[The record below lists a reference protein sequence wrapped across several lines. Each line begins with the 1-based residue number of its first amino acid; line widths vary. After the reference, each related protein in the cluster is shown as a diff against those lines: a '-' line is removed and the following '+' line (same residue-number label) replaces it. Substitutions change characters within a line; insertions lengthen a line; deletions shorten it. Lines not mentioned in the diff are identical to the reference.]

1 MKKRG
6 PGRPRLSQ
14 TELTRRENK
23 KRKPGRPRTIEAGHT
38 SITMRVDLKEQGLR
52 QGLRVQ
58 FDVQYDVKG
67 DRAVNVKPAS

>member
-1 MKKRG
+1 MKTGTVKEYYQSKG
-6 PGRPRLSQ
+6 FGF
-14 TELTRRENK
+14 
-23 KRKPGRPRTIEAGHT
+23 IESDEGEDLFVHV
-38 SITMRVDLKEQGLR
+38 SGLRVDLKEQGLR